1 MNRRQHAR
9 LARQLIEACGGLVES
24 SGVCRIGK
32 SQLGDC
38 QNPHGEAYLP
48 ADVIFDLE
56 AYCGK
61 PIYSRA
67 MFEARPETVAAMNL
81 IDEACGAAEA
91 AMRLQTTVRLAAQDG
106 ELTPNEVEQIARV
119 QREAEEEIRDV
130 GHLINRRTG

>member
-9 LARQLIEACGGLVES
+9 LARQLIEACGGLVEA
-24 SGVCRIGK
+24 SGACRVGK
-32 SQLGDC
+32 SQLGEC
-38 QNPHGEAYLP
+38 QNPHGDSYLP

-67 MFEARPETVAAMNL
+67 LFEARPEVVQAKNL

-91 AMRLQTTVRLAAQDG
+91 AMKLQATVRLAASDG
-106 ELTPNEVEQIARV
+106 DLTPNEIETIARV
-119 QREAEEEIRDV
+119 HREAEEEVRDV
-130 GHLINRRTG
+130 GHLINRHTG